1 MPEKTAGE
9 KGELTREITEE
20 ARGVPCSATY
30 QNRFWSLR
38 NAFRLIGYNSGVDY
52 RYVDQ
57 KDATKALFAEVAAEL
72 MAGIEGGRCRARFD
86 PNAGLLSCDGHLP
99 ILFRIVRRWPSTTG
113 SPMFSIT
120 RRARNPCVVILAIRL
135 DQANEEIAY
144 YFPFHSDEM
153 KARPNIRFSESTQAR
168 MDSFRFSTI
177 TAVIEQF
184 LCGNKLSSRIR
195 CASPA
200 KPRRPKGPQAKERTK
215 EKAGAGGA
223 DGSEIEEGSD
233 QLAIVSFEIAVEP
246 GYLDELG
253 NRFGHEV
260 LPERLARSSNDH

>member
-168 MDSFRFSTI
+168 IGFLSLQHDNGRYRTI
-177 TAVIEQF
+177 LMRKQTVIPNP
-184 LCGNKLSSRIR
+184 LCLSS
-195 CASPA
+195 
-200 KPRRPKGPQAKERTK
+200 QAAAAERTASK
-215 EKAGAGGA
+215 GTHQRKSWRG
-223 DGSEIEEGSD
+223 
-233 QLAIVSFEIAVEP
+233 
-246 GYLDELG
+246 
-253 NRFGHEV
+253 R
-260 LPERLARSSNDH
+260 R